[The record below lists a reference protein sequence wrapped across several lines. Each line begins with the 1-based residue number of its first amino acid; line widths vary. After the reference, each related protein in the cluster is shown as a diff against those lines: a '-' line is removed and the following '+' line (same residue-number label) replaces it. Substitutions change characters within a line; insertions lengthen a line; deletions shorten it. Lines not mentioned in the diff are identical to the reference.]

1 MNRSDWAVG
10 LMTGTIIDGFIDIAA
25 VRTDG
30 RDIAEFGPWS
40 LSPYPDSLQ
49 ELIAKAF
56 DAALAWR
63 FDGAEPGIFAE
74 AEEAL
79 TLAQADAVVRFLDE
93 HGIARNTVRV
103 VVNQGQTVM
112 HPSTK
117 HDRTGNHRHTGNG
130 QLMDERHY
138 KK

>member
-63 FDGAEPGIFAE
+63 FDGPEPGIFAE

-79 TLAQADAVVRFLDE
+79 PLAQADAAVRFPAE
-93 HGIARNTVRV
+93 PGTSRNPGRV
-103 VVNQGQTVM
+103 WGL
-112 HPSTK
+112 P
-117 HDRTGNHRHTGNG
+117 
-130 QLMDERHY
+130 L
-138 KK
+138 